1 MGALMGDKLRY
12 VLSFTDRHGHRRHY
26 YRRGGQKLVPL
37 PGELGSPEFNR
48 AYELAGGPQ
57 LSVARRRVKPGSFG
71 ALVAAYYAS
80 SEFRDLR
87 PITQASYRIYI
98 EPLRERF
105 GDLPAQMSGKDVRA
119 LIQEPPTPAAGNN
132 VLGAIRGSSPSAWR
146 RHRRCSRATRR

>member
-37 PGELGSPEFNR
+37 PGEPGSPEFNR

-57 LSVARRRVKPGSFG
+57 LSVATRRVKPGSFG

-105 GDLPAQMSGKDVRA
+105 GDH
-119 LIQEPPTPAAGNN
+119 AG
-132 VLGAIRGSSPSAWR
+132 R
-146 RHRRCSRATRR
+146 R

>member
-26 YRRGGQKLVPL
+26 YRRRGQKLVPL
-37 PGELGSPEFNR
+37 PGEPGSPEFNR
-48 AYELAGGPQ
+48 AYELAAGQ
-57 LSVARRRVKPGSFG
+57 KLSVAKKRIRPGSFG

-87 PITQASYRIYI
+87 PITQASYRIYV

-105 GDLPAQMSGKDVRA
+105 GDLPPR
-119 LIQEPPTPAAGNN
+119 
-132 VLGAIRGSSPSAWR
+132 
-146 RHRRCSRATRR
+146 